1 VRRLGDPVH
10 RKRAGAAFGGQAAH
24 EGRGA
29 ADCSEYRQAAGA
41 FALGS
46 SVTPIEPIGLLAPQS
61 DFD

>member
-1 VRRLGDPVH
+1 VIRFTAKEPGRRS
-10 RKRAGAAFGGQAAH
+10 AAKPLTP
-24 EGRGA
+24 GA